1 MKNFRL
7 SQRKKIEEIQNRK
20 LKELSEKIKK
30 ENRENLVKLILDKDK
45 PRPKSTRKV
54 VVLWH

>member
-54 VVLWH
+54 VVL